1 MAEQQTNGFITAKPT
16 ESGEFSLL
24 EAGAYDAICVGVTS
38 RNFKRYQSEDLEAKF
53 QFIFQIVEDGQ
64 KHYLRTL
71 PLRNV
76 INEKSNL
83 FVLLN
88 SWTGITLEACADGVD
103 LSKLVGCKAQI
114 VVDEQEREGKK
125 YNGIANILKAKKSS
139 TVVFVPDSEAPAYL
153 KNNLLL
159 EKWIDGLGFAAPQE
173 DGAKSEKAGKS
184 TKQVSGKEFFGDGSK
199 QEAAADDDDDSLPF

>member
-1 MAEQQTNGFITAKPT
+1 MAEQNNGFITAKPT

-38 RNFKRYQSEDLEAKF
+38 RNFKRYQSEDLEPKF
-53 QFIFQIVEDGQ
+53 QFIFQIVEGDQ
-64 KHYLRTL
+64 KHYLRTQ

-76 INEKSNL
+76 INDKSNL
-83 FVLLN
+83 FTLLN
-88 SWTGITLEACADGVD
+88 SWTGVTLEKCADGID

-139 TVVFVPDSEAPAYL
+139 TVAFVPDNEAPAYL

-159 EKWIDGLGFAAPQE
+159 EKWIDGLAFAAPV
-173 DGAKSEKAGKS
+173 EKDEKEVAPQSSKEP
-184 TKQVSGKEFFGDGSK
+184 KKVSGKEFLEGKS
-199 QEAAADDDDDSLPF
+199 EEEDDDTPLPF

>member
-1 MAEQQTNGFITAKPT
+1 MAEQNNGFITAKPT

-38 RNFKRYQSEDLEAKF
+38 RNFKKYQSEDLEPKF
-53 QFIFQIVEDGQ
+53 QFIFQIVEGDQ

-83 FVLLN
+83 FALLN
-88 SWTGITLEACADGVD
+88 SWTGVTLEKCADGID

-139 TVVFVPDSEAPAYL
+139 TVAFVPDNEAPAYL

-159 EKWIDGLGFAAPQE
+159 EKWIDGLAFAAPV
-173 DGAKSEKAGKS
+173 EKDEKEVAPQSSKEP
-184 TKQVSGKEFFGDGSK
+184 KKVSGKEFLEGKS
-199 QEAAADDDDDSLPF
+199 EEEDDDTPLPF

>member
-1 MAEQQTNGFITAKPT
+1 MAEQNNGFITAKPT

-38 RNFKRYQSEDLEAKF
+38 RNFKKYQSEDLEAKF
-53 QFIFQIVEDGQ
+53 QFVFQINEDG
-64 KHYLRTL
+64 KNHYLRTL

-76 INEKSNL
+76 INDKSNL
-83 FVLLN
+83 FTLLN
-88 SWTGITLEACADGVD
+88 SWTGVTLEKCADGID

-139 TVVFVPDSEAPAYL
+139 TVAFVPDDAAPAYL

-173 DGAKSEKAGKS
+173 DEAKSEKVDKAP
-184 TKQVSGKEFFGDGSK
+184 KQMSGKEFLEGK
-199 QEAAADDDDDSLPF
+199 AEDDDDDGDSLPF

>member
-1 MAEQQTNGFITAKPT
+1 MADQNNGFITAKPT

-38 RNFKRYQSEDLEAKF
+38 RNFKKYQSEDLEPKF
-53 QFIFQIVEDGQ
+53 QFVFQIVEDGQ

-76 INEKSNL
+76 INDKSNL
-83 FVLLN
+83 FTLLN
-88 SWTGITLEACADGVD
+88 SWTGVTLEKCADGID
-103 LSKLVGCKAQI
+103 LSKLVGYKAQI

-139 TVVFVPDSEAPAYL
+139 TVAFVPDNEAPAYL
-153 KNNLLL
+153 RNNLLL
-159 EKWIDGLGFAAPQE
+159 EKWIDGLTFAAPV
-173 DGAKSEKAGKS
+173 EKDEKDADPKPS
-184 TKQVSGKEFFGDGSK
+184 KDTKKVSGKDFLETK
-199 QEAAADDDDDSLPF
+199 EEDDEDDKLPF

>member
-1 MAEQQTNGFITAKPT
+1 MAEQNNGFITAKPT

-38 RNFKRYQSEDLEAKF
+38 RNFKRYQSEDLEPKF

-76 INEKSNL
+76 INDKSNL
-83 FVLLN
+83 FTLLN
-88 SWTGITLEACADGVD
+88 SWTGVTLDKCADGID
-103 LSKLVGCKAQI
+103 LSKLVGYKAQI

-139 TVVFVPDSEAPAYL
+139 TVAFVPDNEAPAYL
-153 KNNLLL
+153 RSNLLL
-159 EKWIDGLGFAAPQE
+159 EKWIDGLGFAAPVE
-173 DGAKSEKAGKS
+173 KDEKDAAPKSSKEPKK
-184 TKQVSGKEFFGDGSK
+184 VSGKEFLEGGNA
-199 QEAAADDDDDSLPF
+199 EEEDDDTPLPF

>member
-1 MAEQQTNGFITAKPT
+1 MAEQNNGFITAKPT
-16 ESGEFSLL
+16 EGGEFSLL

-38 RNFKRYQSEDLEAKF
+38 RNFKKYQSEDLEAKF
-53 QFIFQIVEDGQ
+53 QFVFQINEDG
-64 KHYLRTL
+64 KNHYLRTL

-76 INEKSNL
+76 INDKSNL
-83 FVLLN
+83 FTLLN
-88 SWTGITLEACADGVD
+88 SWTGVTLEKCADGID

-139 TVVFVPDSEAPAYL
+139 TVAFVSDDAAPAYL

-173 DGAKSEKAGKS
+173 AGENKEDKNDVTKVDGKDFLE
-184 TKQVSGKEFFGDGSK
+184 TKP
-199 QEAAADDDDDSLPF
+199 DDDGDLPF

>member
-1 MAEQQTNGFITAKPT
+1 MAEQNNGFITAKPT

-38 RNFKRYQSEDLEAKF
+38 RNFKKYQSEDLEAKF
-53 QFIFQIVEDGQ
+53 QFVFQINEDG
-64 KHYLRTL
+64 KNHYLRTL

-76 INEKSNL
+76 INDKSNL
-83 FVLLN
+83 FTLLN
-88 SWTGITLEACADGVD
+88 SWTGVTLEKCADGID

-139 TVVFVPDSEAPAYL
+139 TVAFVPDDAAPAYL

-173 DGAKSEKAGKS
+173 DEAKSEKPSKD
-184 TKQVSGKEFFGDGSK
+184 TKMSGKEFLEGKAEGEEEDGD
-199 QEAAADDDDDSLPF
+199 LPF

>member
-1 MAEQQTNGFITAKPT
+1 MAEQNNGFITAKPT

-38 RNFKRYQSEDLEAKF
+38 RNFKKYQSEDLEAKF
-53 QFIFQIVEDGQ
+53 QFVFQINEDG
-64 KHYLRTL
+64 KNHYLRTL

-76 INEKSNL
+76 INDKSNL
-83 FVLLN
+83 FTLLN
-88 SWTGITLEACADGVD
+88 SWTGVTLEKCADGID

-139 TVVFVPDSEAPAYL
+139 TVAFVPDDAAPAYL

-173 DGAKSEKAGKS
+173 DETKSEKGDKAP
-184 TKQVSGKEFFGDGSK
+184 KQMSGKEFLEGK
-199 QEAAADDDDDSLPF
+199 AEDDDDDGESLPF

>member
-1 MAEQQTNGFITAKPT
+1 MAEQNNGFITAKPT

-38 RNFKRYQSEDLEAKF
+38 RNFKKYQSEDLEAKF
-53 QFIFQIVEDGQ
+53 QFIFQINEDG
-64 KHYLRTL
+64 KNHYLRTL

-76 INEKSNL
+76 INDKSNL
-83 FVLLN
+83 FTLLN
-88 SWTGITLEACADGVD
+88 SWTGVTLEKCADGID

-139 TVVFVPDSEAPAYL
+139 NVAFVPDDQAPAYL

-173 DGAKSEKAGKS
+173 SEDTSDKPGKDS
-184 TKQVSGKEFFGDGSK
+184 KDTKVSGKEFLEGK
-199 QEAAADDDDDSLPF
+199 DDEDEVSDLPF

>member
-1 MAEQQTNGFITAKPT
+1 MAEQNNGFITAKPT
-16 ESGEFSLL
+16 EGGEFTLL

-38 RNFKRYQSEDLEAKF
+38 RNFKKYQSEDLEAKF
-53 QFIFQIVEDGQ
+53 QFVFQINEDD
-64 KHYLRTL
+64 KNHYLRTL

-76 INEKSNL
+76 INDKSNL
-83 FVLLN
+83 FTLLN
-88 SWTGITLEACADGVD
+88 SWTGVTLEKCADGID
-103 LSKLVGCKAQI
+103 LSQLVGCKAQI

-139 TVVFVPDSEAPAYL
+139 TVAFVPDDAAPAYL

-173 DGAKSEKAGKS
+173 DEAKSEKADKAP
-184 TKQVSGKEFFGDGSK
+184 KQMSGKEFLEGKAEGED
-199 QEAAADDDDDSLPF
+199 EDDDLPF

>member
-1 MAEQQTNGFITAKPT
+1 MAEQTNGFITAKPT

-38 RNFKRYQSEDLEAKF
+38 RNFKKYQSEDLEAKF
-53 QFIFQIVEDGQ
+53 QFIFQINEDG
-64 KHYLRTL
+64 KNHYLRTL

-76 INEKSNL
+76 INDKSNL

-88 SWTGITLEACADGVD
+88 SWTGVTLEKCADGID

-139 TVVFVPDSEAPAYL
+139 TVAFVPDDQAPAYL

-173 DGAKSEKAGKS
+173 DEAKSEKPGKD
-184 TKQVSGKEFFGDGSK
+184 TKVSGKEYLEG
-199 QEAAADDDDDSLPF
+199 AADEDGDEELPFN

>member
-1 MAEQQTNGFITAKPT
+1 MAEQNNGFITAKPT
-16 ESGEFSLL
+16 EGGEFSLL

-38 RNFKRYQSEDLEAKF
+38 RNFKKYQSEDLEAKF
-53 QFIFQIVEDGQ
+53 QFVFQINEDG
-64 KHYLRTL
+64 KNHYLRTL

-76 INEKSNL
+76 INDKSNL
-83 FVLLN
+83 FTLLN
-88 SWTGITLEACADGVD
+88 SWTGVTLEKCADGID

-139 TVVFVPDSEAPAYL
+139 TVAFVPDDAAPAYL

-173 DGAKSEKAGKS
+173 ASEDKEDKKDVTKVDGKDFLE
-184 TKQVSGKEFFGDGSK
+184 TKP
-199 QEAAADDDDDSLPF
+199 DDDDGDLPF